1 MGSSIFNMI
10 AVFFPSS
17 FLLTLHCSF
26 HMNCAFWKQIKNMPS
41 ARYILLRKNHC
52 ICFVTLKIFYFAGMR
67 YFACRRFIS
76 FWICWVFI
84 TSNGS
89 SSFLR
94 NSSLQHLS
102 CFVRT
107 IKILMDLF
115 MSFARSFHF
124 ELWRRQQRQ
133 RTENQN
139 AGIMVW
145 KDRIR
150 KIEIEKG

>member
-1 MGSSIFNMI
+1 MLKCYWLCKCSKFIEIHINKVFFYCRAKTSWWSVGSSIFNMI

-26 HMNCAFWKQIKNMPS
+26 HMNCAFWKQIENMPS

-67 YFACRRFIS
+67 YFDCRRFIS

-89 SSFLR
+89 SFFCATLR
-94 NSSLQHLS
+94 CSIWVALS
-102 CFVRT
+102 
-107 IKILMDLF
+107 
-115 MSFARSFHF
+115 
-124 ELWRRQQRQ
+124 ELS
-133 RTENQN
+133 
-139 AGIMVW
+139 
-145 KDRIR
+145 KS
-150 KIEIEKG
+150 